1 MALFP
6 REPDRASPA
15 TILPASVLGP
25 WLPLSCIL
33 LVSLALLA
41 AGIKRDLP
49 FTPEID
55 EPHFVEPAVNIAA
68 TGDLNPREF
77 ENPGST
83 VIYPLA
89 GIYHVW
95 NAVAHDGTLFRSDP
109 GLRAT
114 VESNPSEF
122 YLLGRLL
129 TISYAVMTVP
139 LIFLIGRRAFGERV
153 GLIGSGLF
161 VLYPLA
167 VTHAQMVRTD
177 SAATFFG
184 MLGVWMCLRLYDRPT
199 TGNQILAGFAIGL
212 AIASRY
218 FMVALI
224 PVLLAV
230 GGMIL
235 WRQISQADKLKA
247 TWVGIGAGVLAV
259 AVGFAVTTPY
269 FFLDFTAAWQE
280 VTFQAGHSN
289 HLGADGLS
297 PPENF
302 LWYLT
307 RAIPLSITWPEAILA
322 ASGVALVVWRRRFKQ
337 ILLVLFTVVF
347 LVGISRAPLHWQR
360 WIIQILPILA
370 LLVAYAIAEVAG
382 WLARRLQAKMV
393 LQLAILVLAG
403 LAVAAWPGYKVM
415 LQDIQQAR
423 PSTRILAREWIFA
436 NVPVGSRLAQEWY
449 TAPSL
454 GDAHLDVLAMPS
466 LGGRGLG
473 EYRREGFEYLVVS
486 SWTYDRY
493 LAEPQRYEGQ
503 ALFYR
508 SLFEEGDILQWF
520 RPSNTRGGPEIRIYR
535 LATAT
540 APEVQPPDRG
550 PRQALGP

>member
-1 MALFP
+1 
-6 REPDRASPA
+6 
-15 TILPASVLGP
+15 
-25 WLPLSCIL
+25 
-33 LVSLALLA
+33 
-41 AGIKRDLP
+41 
-49 FTPEID
+49 
-55 EPHFVEPAVNIAA
+55 
-68 TGDLNPREF
+68 
-77 ENPGST
+77 
-83 VIYPLA
+83 
-89 GIYHVW
+89 
-95 NAVAHDGTLFRSDP
+95 
-109 GLRAT
+109 
-114 VESNPSEF
+114 
-122 YLLGRLL
+122 
-129 TISYAVMTVP
+129 
-139 LIFLIGRRAFGERV
+139 
-153 GLIGSGLF
+153 
-161 VLYPLA
+161 
-167 VTHAQMVRTD
+167 
-177 SAATFFG
+177 

-269 FFLDFTAAWQE
+269 FFLDFTTAWQE
-280 VTFQAGHSN
+280 VTYQAGHSN

-322 ASGVALVVWRRRFKQ
+322 ASGVALAVWRRRFNQ

-360 WIIQILPILA
+360 WIIQILPLFA
-370 LLVAYAIAEVAG
+370 LFAAYGLNAVIE
-382 WLARRLQAKMV
+382 RLSAHLSLRPSAQRG
-393 LQLAILVLAG
+393 LVL
-403 LAVAAWPGYKVM
+403 LAVVLLAASPAYELV
-415 LQDIQQAR
+415 LQDIRQAT

-454 GDAHLDVLAMPS
+454 GDAHLDVLAVHS

-473 EYRREGFEYLVVS
+473 DYRRGGFEYLVVS
-486 SWTYDRY
+486 SWMYDRY
-493 LAEPQRYEGQ
+493 LAEPQRYGGQ

-508 SLFEEGDILQWF
+508 SLFEEGDLLQRF

-540 APEVQPPDRG
+540 APEAQPPDGG